1 MKIVDSPHSQNGYL
15 FLRAALKSIS
25 AGKMLPFWGRMAKIC
40 YIFTKKK
47 AREMRDKD
55 IVDSKE
61 RVKKE
66 RERSRKNCRIV
77 LVRIPTYS
85 IGLDWI
91 HSF

>member
-1 MKIVDSPHSQNGYL
+1 
-15 FLRAALKSIS
+15 
-25 AGKMLPFWGRMAKIC
+25 MAKIC

-47 AREMRDKD
+47 AREIKMRDKD